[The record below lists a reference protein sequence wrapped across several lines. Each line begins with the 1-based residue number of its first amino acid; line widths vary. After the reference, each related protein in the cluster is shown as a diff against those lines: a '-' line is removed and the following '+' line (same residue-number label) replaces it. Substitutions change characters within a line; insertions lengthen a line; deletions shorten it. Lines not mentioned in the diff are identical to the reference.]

1 MKLRSLACAWLV
13 SLTPLVA
20 QTALAAPLLELA
32 DPAGDDDG
40 DGSLVYPRDSA
51 FTSGDLDL
59 RSLRVWADGADLRFE
74 ATFANPVRD
83 PAGVRADSPGSE
95 DLAQFARRGFYAFNI
110 DLYIDTDR
118 VAGSGNTGTLPGRR
132 AQLDPGSAWEKAVVL
147 TPRPELVRRQLR
159 DALADTSGGD
169 TATAAALDAS
179 VFFPTQVRVRGR
191 SISFS
196 VPRAFLGGAAIENSA
211 ITALVTAAQL
221 TVGSD
226 LMAGLQ
232 GGNAFDRLSLGA
244 MQPAVGRPA
253 DTLGHGNARAPATAV
268 VDLLQPDA
276 AAQRR
281 QLAEGGLLQGLAR
294 TPVRA
299 GGVAAE
305 APWFTRALAA
315 AQAGAA
321 PRARNV
327 TATTTPAAAPAVPA
341 AAPVPAAPPVVLV
354 APIAPA
360 AATPPRP
367 PAPATA
373 VVVPVPVAPAAAPPA
388 APAAPRSA
396 AFYEEQE
403 QRLRTLKRLRDGG
416 LISEDE
422 YQAKRRE
429 ILGAL

>member
-1 MKLRSLACAWLV
+1 MKLRSLACAWL
-13 SLTPLVA
+13 LPLAALAA
-20 QTALAAPLLELA
+20 QPALAAPLLDIA

-51 FTSGDLDL
+51 FTPGDLDL

-95 DLAQFARRGFYAFNI
+95 DLAQFARRGFYAFNL

-118 VAGSGNTGTLPGRR
+118 ITGSGNTGTLPGRR
-132 AQLDPGSAWEKAVVL
+132 ARLDPGSAWEKAVVL

-221 TVGSD
+221 TIGSD

-232 GGNAFDRLSLGA
+232 GGNAFERLSLGA

-253 DTLGHGNARAPATAV
+253 ETLGHANARAPATAV
-268 VDLLQPDA
+268 VDLLQPDG

-281 QLAEGGLLQGLAR
+281 QLADGGLLQGLAR

-299 GGVAAE
+299 GAVAAE
-305 APWFTRALAA
+305 PPWFTRAMAA
-315 AQAGAA
+315 AQAGGAPAA
-321 PRARNV
+321 RTV
-327 TATTTPAAAPAVPA
+327 STSTAPAPAAAP
-341 AAPVPAAPPVVLV
+341 PVPPAPLAPPVVV
-354 APIAPA
+354 VTPAPA
-360 AATPPRP
+360 AAVPPRP
-367 PAPATA
+367 PAPAAT
-373 VVVPVPVAPAAAPPA
+373 VVVPVPAAPAAAPPA
-388 APAAPRSA
+388 APAAPRGA

-403 QRLRTLKRLRDGG
+403 QRLRALKRLRDNG

>member
-1 MKLRSLACAWLV
+1 MKLRSLACAWL
-13 SLTPLVA
+13 LPLMA
-20 QTALAAPLLELA
+20 LAAHSALAAPLLDLA

-51 FTSGDLDL
+51 FGSGDLDL
-59 RSLRVWADGADLRFE
+59 RSLRMWADGADLRFE
-74 ATFANPVRD
+74 ATFASPVRD
-83 PAGVRADSPGSE
+83 PAGVRSDTPGSE

-110 DLYIDTDR
+110 DIYIDTDR
-118 VAGSGNTGTLPGRR
+118 IAGSGNTVTLPGRR
-132 AQLDPGSAWEKAVVL
+132 ARLDPGSAWEKAVVL

-169 TATAAALDAS
+169 AATAAALDAS

-221 TVGSD
+221 SIGSD
-226 LMAGLQ
+226 LAASLQ
-232 GGNAFDRLSLGA
+232 GGNAFERLSLGA

-268 VDLLQPDA
+268 VDLLQPEA

-281 QLAEGGLLQGLAR
+281 QLADGGLLQGLAR
-294 TPVRA
+294 TPVR
-299 GGVAAE
+299 VAAAATAE

-315 AQAGAA
+315 AQAGAVPAARTVSTSTA
-321 PRARNV
+321 PA
-327 TATTTPAAAPAVPA
+327 PAAPAPVP
-341 AAPVPAAPPVVLV
+341 PVPAAPPVVV
-354 APIAPA
+354 VTPAPA
-360 AATPPRP
+360 AAVPPRP
-367 PAPATA
+367 PAPAAA

-388 APAAPRSA
+388 APAVPRGA

-403 QRLRTLKRLRDGG
+403 QRLRTLKRLRDNG